1 MKLFTGLMAAGAV
14 GLSVAFTAP
23 AGAVSFGENFS
34 IDQTCGAV
42 SPCSEGGGTI
52 NNVDRVNFGYS
63 AVIDQTNDGSNGGFL
78 DGDSFVEKGFATWT
92 GYLDDSNNPV
102 AGSFINADYQVYMV
116 FTATGTA
123 AVDGGGGI
131 LATFQTF
138 TIDIYVSDN
147 TDTALSLPATTAGPV
162 LNGGLAIGG
171 GAGVNA
177 DDSLIATATLLS
189 AGEAHLFGG
198 LANGDFE
205 IIVSDLGLSLFG
217 MDFLTSPD
225 PFYNIMNF
233 AGVTT
238 IVSGAVATAPFTAT
252 AQGSG
257 DLYFTIPEPGTLGLL
272 GAGLLGAAA
281 FLRRRKAAK
290 AA

>member
-1 MKLFTGLMAAGAV
+1 MKLFSGIMAAGAV
-14 GLSVAFTAP
+14 GLSLALTAP
-23 AGAVSFGENFS
+23 AWAVSFGENFS

-42 SPCSEGGGTI
+42 SPCSESGGTI

-63 AVIDQTNDGSNGGFL
+63 AVIDQTNDGSNGGIL
-78 DGDSFVEKGFATWT
+78 DGDSFTEKGFATWT

-123 AVDGGGGI
+123 AFDGAGI

-147 TDTALSLPATTAGPV
+147 TDTALTLPANTAGSV
-162 LNGGLAIGG
+162 LNGGNAIGG
-171 GAGVNA
+171 GVGVNA
-177 DDSLIATATLLS
+177 DDQLIATATLLA

-217 MDFLTSPD
+217 ADFLTSPV
-225 PFYNIMNF
+225 PFYEIMNF

-238 IVSGAVATAPFTAT
+238 IVSGASLTQAFTAT

-257 DLYFTIPEPGTLGLL
+257 DLFFTIPEPGTLGLL
-272 GAGLLGAAA
+272 GGGLLGAAA
-281 FLRRRKAAK
+281 LLRRRKAAK
-290 AA
+290 AV